1 MRNFL
6 LLFAVAVSAAL
17 VAGLVLLNVE
27 YSVYQG
33 EEKLIPEEAP
43 AGEIRPKKEY
53 LPLIQVNK
61 RKIDNDSL
69 TDSESI
75 RQLLPLALHINR
87 STERNSALEN
97 LVDSALKIPDL
108 PFAVEI
114 TSSINSS
121 THRNRVYSLIIDKA
135 ISREEFETAKSVA
148 LRIDLSAPRNKQ
160 IKKILQA
167 TTDRLRK

>member
-6 LLFAVAVSAAL
+6 YWFAIAVL
-17 VAGLVLLNVE
+17 AGLVLLGVE
-27 YSVYQG
+27 HSLFQS
-33 EEKLIPEEAP
+33 EEKLISEEKP
-43 AGEIRPKKEY
+43 AGEVRPTQEDTSSTRTEKVV
-53 LPLIQVNK
+53 I
-61 RKIDNDSL
+61 NDKSL

-97 LVDSALKIPDL
+97 LANSSLKIPDL
-108 PFAVEI
+108 PLAVEI
-114 TSSINSS
+114 TKSINMS
-121 THRNRVYSLIIDKA
+121 THRNKVYVRIIDKA
-135 ISREEFETAKSVA
+135 ISREEFKTAESVA